1 MEVDLKGLVALVTGA
16 TRGIG
21 RAIAIDLAKR
31 GAKVVC
37 AARDTIKGKET
48 VDSIKADGGDAFL
61 LPLDVSKRDQI
72 KKAKEKLQSEDIRI
86 DILINNAGI
95 FAPEGVAETTDE
107 AWDSVLETNLT
118 APVLLTREFMGDFES
133 SDNASIINIGSINGV
148 TTMQGLIAYC
158 ATKGGLHHVTKQMAH
173 DLAKKNIRVNCVAPG
188 FIRTDMFEVSHTP
201 ERKKHIAN
209 LHALGRVGESE
220 EVAHAVSFLVSP
232 MASFI
237 TGAVLQVDG
246 GLTVQFGLEAL

>member
-1 MEVDLKGLVALVTGA
+1 MGIDLRGMVALVTGA

-37 AARDTIKGKET
+37 AARDTKRGKET
-48 VDSIKADGGDAFL
+48 VDIIDAEGGEAIL
-61 LPLDVSKRDQI
+61 LSLDVSKRDQL
-72 KKAKEKLQSEDIRI
+72 KKAKEQLQKEDIRI

-118 APVLLTREFMGDFES
+118 APVFLTREFMDDFENS
-133 SDNASIINIGSINGV
+133 NNASVVNIGSINGV
-148 TTMQGLIAYC
+148 TTMQGLVAYC

-173 DLAKKNIRVNCVAPG
+173 DLAKKNIRVNCVCLLYTSDAA
-188 FIRTDMFEVSHTP
+188 DE
-201 ERKKHIAN
+201 
-209 LHALGRVGESE
+209 
-220 EVAHAVSFLVSP
+220 
-232 MASFI
+232 
-237 TGAVLQVDG
+237 
-246 GLTVQFGLEAL
+246 

>member
-1 MEVDLKGLVALVTGA
+1 MGIDLRGMVALVTGA

-37 AARDTIKGKET
+37 AARDTKRGKET
-48 VDSIKADGGDAFL
+48 VDIIDAEGGEAIL
-61 LPLDVSKRDQI
+61 LSLDVSKRDQL
-72 KKAKEKLQSEDIRI
+72 KKAKEQLQKEDIRI

-118 APVLLTREFMGDFES
+118 APVFLTREFMDDFENS
-133 SDNASIINIGSINGV
+133 NNASVVNIGSINGV
-148 TTMQGLIAYC
+148 TTMQGLVAYC

-173 DLAKKNIRVNCVAPG
+173 DLAKKNI
-188 FIRTDMFEVSHTP
+188 
-201 ERKKHIAN
+201 
-209 LHALGRVGESE
+209 
-220 EVAHAVSFLVSP
+220 
-232 MASFI
+232 
-237 TGAVLQVDG
+237 
-246 GLTVQFGLEAL
+246 

>member
-1 MEVDLKGLVALVTGA
+1 MGIDLRGMVALVTGA

-37 AARDTIKGKET
+37 AARDTKRGKET
-48 VDSIKADGGDAFL
+48 VDIIDAEGGEAIL
-61 LPLDVSKRDQI
+61 LSLDVSKRDQL
-72 KKAKEKLQSEDIRI
+72 KKAKEQLQKEDIRI

-118 APVLLTREFMGDFES
+118 APVFLTREFMDDFEKS
-133 SDNASIINIGSINGV
+133 NNASVVNIGSINGV
-148 TTMQGLIAYC
+148 TTMQGLVAYC

-188 FIRTDMFEVSHTP
+188 FIRTDMFEESHTP
-201 ERKKHIAN
+201 ERQKHIAN

-220 EVAHAVSFLVSP
+220 EVAQAVSFLVSP

-246 GLTVQFGLEAL
+246 GLTTQFGLEAL

>member
-1 MEVDLKGLVALVTGA
+1 MGIDLRGMVTLVTGA

-21 RAIAIDLAKR
+21 RVIAIDLAKR

-37 AARDTIKGKET
+37 AARDTKRGKET
-48 VDSIKADGGDAFL
+48 VDIIDAEGGEAIL
-61 LPLDVSKRDQI
+61 LSLDVSKRDQL
-72 KKAKEKLQSEDIRI
+72 KKAKEQLQKEDIRI

-118 APVLLTREFMGDFES
+118 APVFLTREFMDDFENS
-133 SDNASIINIGSINGV
+133 NNASVVNIGSINGV
-148 TTMQGLIAYC
+148 TTMQGLVAYC

-188 FIRTDMFEVSHTP
+188 FIRTDMFEESHTP
-201 ERKKHIAN
+201 ERQKHIAN

-220 EVAHAVSFLVSP
+220 EVAQAVSFLVSP

-246 GLTVQFGLEAL
+246 GLTTQFGLEAL

>member
-1 MEVDLKGLVALVTGA
+1 MGIDLRGMVALVTGA

-37 AARDTIKGKET
+37 AARDTKRGKET
-48 VDSIKADGGDAFL
+48 VDIIDAEGGEAIL
-61 LPLDVSKRDQI
+61 LSLDVSKRDQL
-72 KKAKEKLQSEDIRI
+72 KKAKEQLQKEDIRI

-118 APVLLTREFMGDFES
+118 APVFLTREFMDDFENS
-133 SDNASIINIGSINGV
+133 NNASVVNIGSINGV
-148 TTMQGLIAYC
+148 TTMQGLVAYC

-188 FIRTDMFEVSHTP
+188 FIRTDMFEESHTP
-201 ERKKHIAN
+201 ERQKHIAN

-220 EVAHAVSFLVSP
+220 EVAQAVSFLVSP

-246 GLTVQFGLEAL
+246 GLTTQFGLEAL

>member
-1 MEVDLKGLVALVTGA
+1 MGIDLRGMVALVTGA

-37 AARDTIKGKET
+37 AARDTKRGKET
-48 VDSIKADGGDAFL
+48 VDIIDAEGGEAIL
-61 LPLDVSKRDQI
+61 LSLDVSKRDQL
-72 KKAKEKLQSEDIRI
+72 KKAKEQLQKEDIRI

-118 APVLLTREFMGDFES
+118 APVFLTREFMDDFENS
-133 SDNASIINIGSINGV
+133 NNASVVNIGSINGV
-148 TTMQGLIAYC
+148 TTMQGLVAYC

-188 FIRTDMFEVSHTP
+188 FIRTDMFEESHTP
-201 ERKKHIAN
+201 ERQKHIAN

-220 EVAHAVSFLVSP
+220 EVAQAVSFLVSP
-232 MASFI
+232 MDSFI
-237 TGAVLQVDG
+237 TGAVLQVD
-246 GLTVQFGLEAL
+246 

>member
-1 MEVDLKGLVALVTGA
+1 MTLDLTGLIALVTGA

-21 RAIAIDLAKR
+21 RAIAIDLGNR
-31 GAKVVC
+31 GAKVIC
-37 AARDTIKGKET
+37 AARDLEKGIET
-48 VDSIKADGGDAFL
+48 VEIITSAGGEAVL
-61 LPLDVSKRDQI
+61 LSLDVSQREQI
-72 KKAKEKLQSEDIRI
+72 KQAKQELEDQDISI

-118 APVLLTREFMGDFES
+118 APVLLTREFIKDLEH
-133 SDNASIINIGSINGV
+133 SDNASIVNIGSINGV
-148 TTMQGLIAYC
+148 TTMQGLVAYC

-173 DLAKKNIRVNCVAPG
+173 DLAKNNIRVNCVAPG
-188 FIRTDMFEVSHTP
+188 FIRTDMYDESHTS
-201 ERKKHIAN
+201 ERKSHIAN
-209 LHALGRVGESE
+209 LHALGRVGETE
-220 EVAHAVSFLVSP
+220 EVAFAVSFLVSP

-246 GLTVQFGLEAL
+246 GLTTQFGLEAL